1 MLSVVDETDDDWGS
15 ITTLGSWDDFDDF
28 FQQKYIDSECFA
40 SGCTVVV
47 TNADGVVHRRRFGGH
62 KDGSIFCVYS
72 VTKIVTTIACLQL
85 RDAGKLRL
93 DDPLSTH
100 LPYWLDEA
108 RPTEEG
114 VSATPIT
121 IRHALNHTS
130 GLGYYASLDK
140 VLTSPLERAAAKAKS
155 KIAKTADLAG
165 FSNWLGRDGP
175 ALFEPGAHFGYSD
188 VHTAVA
194 HIVERVSGM
203 GFEAYLQQ
211 HIFGPLGMVDATFKS
226 SEAQRAR
233 FNTLRVDT
241 SLIAPSCCLP
251 CLPRFIPIK
260 QDLNEAPNMVRGDGG
275 LKGSMEDWVK
285 LNCCLLNGGAS
296 KDGVRILSSESV
308 AEMCT
313 SSVGGKELTAPF
325 TYNRGATMQPD
336 AAMPSFGIHP
346 AFLELPSGA
355 PLGTRC
361 RWCSHWPGQTVGLGV
376 LVAQD
381 AARATL
387 LDRAAGIAWWVG
399 MGSTCFGFH
408 PEAKVGVL
416 VYGTHASPL
425 GGAMGGKGRKTTTR
439 LGAFRDTINA
449 AFHLDRQ

>member
-1 MLSVVDETDDDWGS
+1 MLCVGLHALSRTP
-15 ITTLGSWDDFDDF
+15 T
-28 FQQKYIDSECFA
+28 A
-40 SGCTVVV
+40 SCTE
-47 TNADGVVHRRRFGGH
+47 RFGGH
-62 KDGSIFCVYS
+62 DGSIFCAYWS
-72 VTKIVTTIACLQL
+72 PDRPIACLQL

-108 RPTEEG
+108 PDGERQRDADP
-114 VSATPIT
+114 
-121 IRHALNHTS
+121 IRHALNHLG
-130 GLGYYASLDK
+130 GLLREPRQGADLA
-140 VLTSPLERAAAKAKS
+140 ERAAAKAKS
-155 KIAKTADLAG
+155 KIAKTADLGG
-165 FSNWLGRDGP
+165 FSEWLGRDGP

-285 LNCCLLNGGAS
+285 LNCCLLNAAPPRTACGSSRPSRWRRCARRAS
-296 KDGVRILSSESV
+296 
-308 AEMCT
+308 
-313 SSVGGKELTAPF
+313 
-325 TYNRGATMQPD
+325 
-336 AAMPSFGIHP
+336 
-346 AFLELPSGA
+346 
-355 PLGTRC
+355 
-361 RWCSHWPGQTVGLGV
+361 
-376 LVAQD
+376 
-381 AARATL
+381 AAR
-387 LDRAAGIAWWVG
+387 
-399 MGSTCFGFH
+399 S
-408 PEAKVGVL
+408 
-416 VYGTHASPL
+416 
-425 GGAMGGKGRKTTTR
+425 
-439 LGAFRDTINA
+439 
-449 AFHLDRQ
+449 